1 MVSGGCLILGG
12 WDNIYIY
19 THTRIWLCPI
29 SFGGLWGF
37 LIFWD
42 LHLDNAVPRGL
53 KLGERVALA
62 LSNTQ
67 RVEWAGIRNL
77 WFPELQISWPRPKH
91 ICWICWK
98 ESKSNGFNPDISRP
112 ILLFQA
118 MLQSIREAAW
128 GIVTQWNSNLP
139 NTPAHS
145 ASENLSTL
153 CSKKGA
159 LSQRSDTVCWQIW
172 QSEDIPIVRKP
183 SMIQDPLVQ
192 DASKST
198 VLHVSDQIIVNSA
211 RPVKNSNPKPGMA
224 QFLSL
229 ANLHL

>member
-1 MVSGGCLILGG
+1 MGLY
-12 WDNIYIY
+12 IYIY

-29 SFGGLWGF
+29 SSGGLWGF

-77 WFPELQISWPRPKH
+77 WFPELQISWPRPEH

-118 MLQSIREAAW
+118 MLQSSTIYS
-128 GIVTQWNSNLP
+128 GSCLGHCY
-139 NTPAHS
+139 PAVKQQPAKHRQTHF

>member
-1 MVSGGCLILGG
+1 MGL
-12 WDNIYIY
+12 YIY

-29 SFGGLWGF
+29 SSGGLWGF

-77 WFPELQISWPRPKH
+77 WFPELQISWPRPEH

-118 MLQSIREAAW
+118 MLQSSTIYSGSCLGHCYPAVKQQPAKHRRPISPRRIWALSAARRVPW
-128 GIVTQWNSNLP
+128 ARDLTRYVDRFDSLKIFQL
-139 NTPAHS
+139 
-145 ASENLSTL
+145 SENPAWFRILW
-153 CSKKGA
+153 SKMLQNQRFYMFQIKSSSIQHDLWKTA
-159 LSQRSDTVCWQIW
+159 IRSQVWHSFSVWPTFICR
-172 QSEDIPIVRKP
+172 
-183 SMIQDPLVQ
+183 
-192 DASKST
+192 
-198 VLHVSDQIIVNSA
+198 VLA
-211 RPVKNSNPKPGMA
+211 
-224 QFLSL
+224 
-229 ANLHL
+229 

>member
-1 MVSGGCLILGG
+1 MGQY
-12 WDNIYIY
+12 IYIY

-172 QSEDIPIVRKP
+172 QSRKIFQLSENP
-183 SMIQDPLVQ
+183 AWFRILWSKMLQNQRFYMFQIKSSSIQHDLWKTAIRSQVWHSFSVWP
-192 DASKST
+192 T
-198 VLHVSDQIIVNSA
+198 FICRVLA
-211 RPVKNSNPKPGMA
+211 
-224 QFLSL
+224 
-229 ANLHL
+229 